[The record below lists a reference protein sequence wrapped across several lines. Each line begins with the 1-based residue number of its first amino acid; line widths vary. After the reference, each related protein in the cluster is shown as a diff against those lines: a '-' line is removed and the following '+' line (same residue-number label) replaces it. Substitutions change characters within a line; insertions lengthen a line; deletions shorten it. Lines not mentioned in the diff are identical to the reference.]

1 MEALPDSFMTYHRT
15 HDGVQLAVEVFS
27 GQENMPKLLFLH
39 GFGQNRLAWHASAI
53 SLSRAGFTCWTMDG
67 RGHGDSGWS
76 ADADYALEQF
86 TADALAVLAQLQ
98 GESIAPAPI
107 VVGASMGG
115 LLGLLCAAQSPATV
129 RALALIDV
137 TPRWETAG
145 VERIFAFMRAN
156 PNGFADL
163 TEANDAVLAYQPQRE
178 PGHPNR
184 LRAHLREGSDGR
196 LRWHWDPLL
205 LPKITEAAKT
215 YTPILELAAA
225 SVNCPVLLLS
235 GGRSD
240 VVSSATIQ
248 SFMKQV
254 PHAQHR
260 QIADATHRVVG
271 DSNQPFTDAMLDF
284 LTQFIPQN
292 PSSNSHP
299 NINPNL
305 NFAPTRNAS

>member
-1 MEALPDSFMTYHRT
+1 MP
-15 HDGVQLAVEVFS
+15 DGVRLAVEVFP
-27 GQENMPKLLFLH
+27 GQEAMPKLLFLH
-39 GFGQNRLAWHASAI
+39 GFGQNRLAWHASAV

-76 ADADYALEQF
+76 SDADYALAQF

-98 GESIAPAPI
+98 GTSNAPAPAPI

-115 LLGLLCAAQSPATV
+115 LLGLLCAAQNPAAV

-137 TPRWETAG
+137 TPRWEAAG

-156 PNGFADL
+156 PDGFADL
-163 TEANDAVLAYQPQRE
+163 SAANDAVLAYQPQRE
-178 PGHPNR
+178 TGDPNR

-205 LPKITEAAKT
+205 LPKITEASKT
-215 YTPILELAAA
+215 YTPILEQAAGL
-225 SVNCPVLLLS
+225 VKCPVLLLS

-240 VVSSATIQ
+240 VVSEATIE
-248 SFMKQV
+248 SFMCQV

-271 DSNQPFTDAMLDF
+271 DSNQPFTDAMLEF

-292 PSSNSHP
+292 LHSNSHS

-305 NFAPTRNAS
+305 NFVPTRNAS